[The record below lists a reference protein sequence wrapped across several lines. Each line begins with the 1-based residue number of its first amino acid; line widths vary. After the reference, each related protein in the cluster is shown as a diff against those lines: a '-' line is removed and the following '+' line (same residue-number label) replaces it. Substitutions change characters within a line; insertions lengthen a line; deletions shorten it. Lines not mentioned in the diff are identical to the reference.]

1 MLSLWHCEHA
11 GFCVEVFYALCKFF
25 HPSIIHCQVQPEWT
39 LTEWTQSVITPCCL
53 ITWMVFAQ
61 IYFLS
66 KQSWQVVFFFSFFWV
81 CAGPDHVTIFISP
94 LPGIHIV
101 SWSFGHLE
109 PVLINTLPTL
119 EDEGRDTHFVYYAY
133 GQKPSKP
140 WSFFINFYVR
150 CCLNLSFF
158 SPGFS
163 LHPRKD

>member
-1 MLSLWHCEHA
+1 MLYAVIVALWTRR
-11 GFCVEVFYALCKFF
+11 VFVWKFF
-25 HPSIIHCQVQPEWT
+25 MHCVNFFIHPSFIVRCNQTGPWRT
-39 LTEWTQSVITPCCL
+39 CQSVITPCCL

-66 KQSWQVVFFFSFFWV
+66 KQSWRVVFSFFLV

-140 WSFFINFYVR
+140 WSFYINFYVR